1 MKKRQMTL
9 GKRLVSL
16 DNPNKLQLIFNL
28 NPRIIFSLLKC
39 ERIAFQ
45 KTTKVVQLDFSFFD
59 VFFIIQLKNKKTY
72 YAIHT
77 TETIK
82 EG

>member
-1 MKKRQMTL
+1 M
-9 GKRLVSL
+9 
-16 DNPNKLQLIFNL
+16 
-28 NPRIIFSLLKC
+28 
-39 ERIAFQ
+39 
-45 KTTKVVQLDFSFFD
+45 KVVRLDFSFFD

-82 EG
+82 EGWNIRIVCLYCLSRIIDRAEKVKQLPRHRSVNERQNLSKTKQTDR